1 MKTEIIFHLSV
12 RVVPGQPVVPP
23 PLHVEGDQVQ
33 PALAPAPLEQV
44 VCHVGD
50 ERVVPGLP
58 LLGGQTADEV
68 VQHACTWEEAKTNR
82 KIDVKLL

>member
-12 RVVPGQPVVPP
+12 RVVPWQPVVPP

-33 PALAPAPLEQV
+33 PPLAPPALEQMV
-44 VCHVGD
+44 GHVWD

-68 VQHACTWEEAKTNR
+68 VEQACTWEEAKTNR
-82 KIDVKLL
+82 KIAVKLL